1 MIVEVCIGG
10 MVGAVRA
17 KVAEWV
23 DTLTLPA
30 YYADNSQEV
39 EHGGAQEEGE
49 HTTNY
54 YDPCEC

>member
-1 MIVEVCIGG
+1 

-30 YYADNSQEV
+30 YDADNSQEV